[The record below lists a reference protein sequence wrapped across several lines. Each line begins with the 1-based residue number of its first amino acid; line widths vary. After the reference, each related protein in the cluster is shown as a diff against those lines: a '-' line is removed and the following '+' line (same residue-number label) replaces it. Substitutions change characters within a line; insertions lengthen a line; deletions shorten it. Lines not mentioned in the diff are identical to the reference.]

1 MQNSDRDRRP
11 ETNPDPY
18 PDPYPDSDPD
28 PDPDP
33 DRHCWCAA
41 NLRSEIHGCRPSDS
55 HKGSDCHQ
63 IGD

>member
-11 ETNPDPY
+11 ETN

-41 NLRSEIHGCRPSDS
+41 NLRPEIHGCRPSDS